1 MDTEVRTKR
10 TLMAVAFIGIVAS
23 LILLIMWMKAASQ
36 INEIESEL
44 TSAEERIVELE
55 AQAASTQTA
64 EEEPLESDVT
74 QITEPAEA
82 PPSESE
88 DGAVSETSYT
98 LVTDLISTGA
108 GYKIKLDYVQFLT
121 GEAAADAA
129 TAAGDEVLD
138 FYVLNQNPK
147 IRNYPLA
154 DDVEIKL
161 LTGADGLEMDGFEPS
176 IAEWEAL
183 LDGAGAA
190 QYSSL
195 LYVVEV
201 ENGEVKEIKEEYLP

>member
-23 LILLIMWMKAASQ
+23 LILLIMWMNAASQ

-64 EEEPLESDVT
+64 EEEPLESEVT
-74 QITEPAEA
+74 QITEPTET

-176 IAEWEAL
+176 IAEWKAL

-201 ENGEVKEIKEEYLP
+201 ENGEVKGIKEEYLP